1 MTASE
6 LVCRQAGL
14 NPQGAIGTTET
25 FCLMCGRIIH
35 SGEHRSTFRPSSSF
49 MDSPE
54 LCARDKST
62 QVCGYC
68 VHLTNKSLML
78 KTQLVCVTQE
88 HVIPA
93 AKLVHKKWLLLNPPE
108 PPFVFLQTD
117 AKLAHMIWR
126 TPITVSQDMWY
137 VRLGGRQ
144 LTVRLRLVRKALERF
159 KGIAER
165 FEAAKHPKQ
174 PLRHPFS
181 TLDFELRDLHAWRI
195 RGDVASFLDAHDSDL
210 ILALK
215 PGEYWALAILTSK
228 QKPEKPEKKLN
239 AGI

>member
-108 PPFVFLQTD
+108 PPFVFLQTET
-117 AKLAHMIWR
+117 KLSHMIWR
-126 TPITVSQDMWY
+126 TPITVSRNLWY

-144 LTVRLRLVRKALERF
+144 LTVRLPLVKKALERF
-159 KGIAER
+159 KRIAER
-165 FEAAKHPKQ
+165 FEASKPTQK
-174 PLRHPFS
+174 LRHPFTS
-181 TLDFELRDLHAWRI
+181 LDFELRDLNAWHI
-195 RGDVASFLDAHDSDL
+195 RHDVKPYLHVEDFNCITKLR
-210 ILALK
+210 
-215 PGEYWALAILTSK
+215 PGEYWALAILSTK
-228 QKPEKPEKKLN
+228 QEPEEPENKLN
-239 AGI
+239 AAI